1 MISTKEKLFLS
12 PSKDTVFKYLFKKEK
27 YRKWLEEIILDQ
39 TGIDLFDY
47 KLIDNESNTG
57 SKYKDYRLD
66 MLFEKN
72 DEVVVVEM
80 NTSNLP
86 SNLYK
91 NYSYLFRIAGNRYE
105 KNEKTYRKRITR
117 LIIINN
123 YRSIEALGI
132 PVLVFYLQDKENLV
146 KRDMIESFEIYLP
159 NVNKKE
165 YNKIEKRLLLFGAK
179 SYDEMRKI
187 TDDPEDLKVIEELER
202 LSMDDY
208 FRYMY
213 NGKEADER
221 LMNSRYEE
229 GMDAGIEQGKVE
241 GSREKQ
247 IEIAKSM
254 LEKDMVV
261 NLISDLTGLTIDEIN
276 HLK

>member
-1 MISTKEKLFLS
+1 MSTKEIFFLS
-12 PSKDTVFKYLFKKEK
+12 PSKDTVFKYLFKKKE

-39 TGIDLFDY
+39 TGINLDGY
-47 KLIDNESNTG
+47 KLIDNEKNSG

-66 MLFEKN
+66 LLFEKDN
-72 DEVVVVEM
+72 DLIVVEM
-80 NTSNLP
+80 NTSNSK

-105 KNEKTYRKRITR
+105 KNEKTYNKHITR
-117 LIIINN
+117 LIIINS
-123 YRSIEALGI
+123 YRSVEAPGI
-132 PVLVFYLQDKENLV
+132 PVLFFYLQDRDNLV

-159 NVNKKE
+159 KVNKTE
-165 YNKIEKRLLLFGAK
+165 YNKIEKRLLLFNAK
-179 SYDEMRKI
+179 SYDEMRSI
-187 TDDPEDLKVIEELER
+187 TDDFEDLKVIEELER

-229 GMDAGIEQGKVE
+229 GIEDGENK
-241 GSREKQ
+241 KQ

-254 LEKDMVV
+254 LKDNVPIESISKYT
-261 NLISDLTGLTIDEIN
+261 NLSVEDIN
-276 HLK
+276 NLKD